1 MGCHAKEPIEM
12 VSAWLQTP
20 GENGGKS
27 VERNSA
33 EMSGIALEDPSRLG
47 QDQARTGE
55 TVRQKSCRR
64 LGQ

>member
-12 VSAWLQTP
+12 VSARLQTP

-55 TVRQKSCRR
+55 TV
-64 LGQ
+64 